1 MSRKARFRVP
11 FEHQHGKWIQT
22 LFKSEQRHLYQIYW
36 SLPRKLSLRTSL
48 LVICKILKMFVNRF
62 TANEEYFLLDRGTLT
77 QPTETQ
83 LSKKQKTFSQFFSEF
98 LKYN

>member
-1 MSRKARFRVP
+1 
-11 FEHQHGKWIQT
+11 
-22 LFKSEQRHLYQIYW
+22 
-36 SLPRKLSLRTSL
+36 
-48 LVICKILKMFVNRF
+48 MFVNRF

-77 QPTETQ
+77 QPIETQ